1 MMHRCLVISLL
12 LWNTFVGV
20 DYVEAYDFLTHAQ
33 VSQQAFDQSARLR
46 SYLEDVG
53 IKLDHVFDPDNTA
66 RQSAAFANFDNA
78 GTVRDWLA
86 AGAIREDDYRR
97 HRGLESLFG
106 CPPPPNPQSAQ
117 EQIDRPIHHFFDVQR
132 GGTGL
137 TLVGGLPAREWAL
150 GLQRRGPTPGQNH
163 FSLYDARVYQVRSL
177 TERDRVER
185 DRNAASLFRTLGQ
198 VLHVLQDMAQPQ
210 HTRND
215 PHFGCTGTV
224 LEFVAGEKS
233 WYEVYTE
240 TRAKNEFYRSRGDA
254 ARPLVLSGYGPVGF
268 HAYGDYWANAEG
280 SGLAEFSS
288 RNFFSAGT
296 NLGTFYLAGPCGGLV
311 EPVCDRRAYGTE
323 DLDFAVATLG
333 GDVLTGRVRFFLR
346 DIADPLTGH
355 VVQNVRV
362 SSRSLWDQHL
372 ETSRQRPKFSLN
384 TYNYDAAA
392 DVLLPRAVGYSAG
405 FLDHFFRG
413 GLDVDLVSGTD
424 PSAVTITGTNSSPDA
439 LVEGTLTLY
448 ADDGSTGTRSP
459 VTAVGSTAIANVP
472 PGGAVTS
479 GPFQLPAGA
488 ERFVAVYQGT
498 LGNEVRN
505 PDQNVPGGVIGKVL
519 GGVRVEEVF
528 ADGARW
534 KLRTPKGVFAL
545 TTESGPLSVAQYEV
559 VKWGDS
565 DSALVARTPLDVPQP
580 TVAVFAV
587 PRQPGSSE
595 LDIPSGGTDLVL
607 GQTKTVPFPSAVR
620 LTTVDFTQ
628 TIVYRQHL
636 ARAQASST
644 SVWVPFPPPN
654 PDPDNLG
661 SYNSGGSSFSPFTF
675 ELAYEQTIP
684 FRQSFPVM
692 LDLPHNRDV
701 GTVVDPYAWHLQD
714 VSVDASG
721 RPLGLVS
728 VFLGEPQVGPVTVPV
743 FRVSSS
749 GATEAFTTRTIGPYF
764 PEQIATLLW
773 ALVDLEQGTV
783 LASTAGPVVAI
794 DSQRLDDGIDRGCCV
809 GNRTFFVHST
819 QRYSGGPEN
828 GTIVDG
834 GWGPAG
840 RILPDARDTIG
851 TVTDV
856 TLPANGEQS
865 LSLDG
870 WLRDELRQAMIARGR
885 YTIQPLNTPTDF
897 LFVYTCD
904 GSHLCSAMRVHQP
917 QGGFVLRDPGQ
928 LRQARRTRPVGGN
941 ERLVFLSLS
950 FVDNADEFGYLGD
963 LLVWDP
969 GLARALF
976 VGAPIRPGA
985 HSLGSATSA
994 AALVSFDV
1002 FATGE
1007 YGTTLF
1013 RLDPAQASTRFPNVD
1028 LTEAYTLLEP
1038 SYLYNTDDSRF
1049 HRAQPSLD
1057 ATALPATLADVV
1069 GNPAGDYHSIRLVA
1083 P

>member
-1 MMHRCLVISLL
+1 MRIRLTSIGGLAFGVFLL
-12 LWNTFVGV
+12 CRGA
-20 DYVEAYDFLTHAQ
+20 EAYDLRTHGSVTEQSYAT
-33 VSQQAFDQSARLR
+33 SQGLAR
-46 SYLEDVG
+46 YLDAMDIRPG
-53 IKLDHVFDPDNTA
+53 DVFDSRAITPFAQLAEFNNNGTA
-66 RQSAAFANFDNA
+66 R
-78 GTVRDWLA
+78 GWMIE
-86 AGAIREDDYRR
+86 GAIREDDFQE
-97 HRGLESLFG
+97 HLVLAQLG
-106 CPPPPNPQSAQ
+106 CPQPKNPHSD
-117 EQIDRPIHHFFDVQR
+117 IDRPKHHFFDIQR
-132 GGTGL
+132 GGAGIP
-137 TLVGGLPAREWAL
+137 LVGGISAPDWAL
-150 GLQRRGPTPGQNH
+150 GREGRGPASNQNQ
-163 FSLYDARVYQVRSL
+163 FSLADARVYQIRSL
-177 TERDRVER
+177 TESRRVER
-185 DRNAASLFRTLGQ
+185 DRNTARLFRTLGQ
-198 VLHVLQDMAQPQ
+198 VTHVLQDMAQPE

-215 PHFGCTGTV
+215 PHLGCTNALARFLG
-224 LEFVAGEKS
+224 GEKS
-233 WYEVYTE
+233 WYEAYIE
-240 TRAKNEFYRSRGDA
+240 TRALNQPYRTRSA
-254 ARPLVLSGYGPVGF
+254 ASRPLVLDGDDPVGF
-268 HAYGDYWANAEG
+268 PTYRDYWANASG
-280 SGLAEFSS
+280 MGLAEFSS

-296 NLGTFYLAGPCGGLV
+296 NLGTFSLAGPCGGLPQ
-311 EPVCDRRAYGTE
+311 PVCDPQAYRTE
-323 DLDFAVATLG
+323 DLDATIPTLA

-355 VVQNVRV
+355 VTPNVRV
-362 SSRSLWDQHL
+362 SSRSFWDRHL
-372 ETSRQRPKFSLN
+372 ETSQQRPKFSLN
-384 TYNYDAAA
+384 TYNYDAMA

-405 FLDHFFRG
+405 FLDYFFRG
-413 GLDVDLVSGTD
+413 RLDVDLVSDSTNPSVARLTGTNTSAEALVAGTLILYAED
-424 PSAVTITGTNSSPDA
+424 TTTGARSAVTALDPTAITG
-439 LVEGTLTLY
+439 V
-448 ADDGSTGTRSP
+448 
-459 VTAVGSTAIANVP
+459 V

-479 GPFQLPAGA
+479 ARFRVPDGA
-488 ERFVAVYQGT
+488 ERFVGVYQGA
-498 LGNEVRN
+498 LGNEVES
-505 PDQNVPGGVIGKVL
+505 VIGRVL

-528 ADGARW
+528 SEGTRW
-534 KLRTPKGVFAL
+534 KLRTPKGVFGL
-545 TTESGPLSVAQYEV
+545 ITESGPLSVAQYEV

-580 TVAVFAV
+580 TVAVFDV

-595 LDIPSGGTDLVL
+595 LVLDIPSGGTDIVL
-607 GQTKTVPFPSAVR
+607 RQTKGVPFPSAAPLVM
-620 LTTVDFTQ
+620 VDFTQ
-628 TIVYRQHL
+628 TVVYRQHL

-661 SYNSGGSSFSPFTF
+661 SYNSGDSSFSPFTF
-675 ELAYEQTIP
+675 ELAYEQTIL

-692 LDLPHNRDV
+692 LDLPHNRDT
-701 GTVVDPYAWHLQD
+701 GTVFDPYAWQLQD

-728 VFLGEPQVGPVTVPV
+728 VFLGEPQVAPVTVPV
-743 FRVSSS
+743 FRVGSS
-749 GATEAFTTRTIGPYF
+749 GDTEPYTTRTIGPYF

-783 LASTAGPVVAI
+783 VAATAGPVVTINA
-794 DSQRLDDGIDRGCCV
+794 QRLDDATDQGCCV
-809 GNRTFFVHST
+809 GNRTFFVHAT

-840 RILPDARDTIG
+840 RILPGDRDTIG

-904 GSHLCSAMRVHQP
+904 GSHVCSAMRVHQP
-917 QGGFVLRDPGQ
+917 QEGWVLRDPGQ
-928 LRQARRTRPVGGN
+928 LRQARRTRPVGGH
-941 ERLVFLSLS
+941 ERLVFLSQS
-950 FVDNADEFGYLGD
+950 FVDNADEFGYIGD

-969 GLARALF
+969 GLARAQF

-1013 RLDPAQASTRFPNVD
+1013 RLDPAQASTSFPNVD

-1038 SYLYNTDDSRF
+1038 SYLYNADDLRF

-1069 GNPAGDYHSIRLVA
+1069 GSPTGDYHSIRLVA

>member
-1 MMHRCLVISLL
+1 MRAIRLSSIGGLAVCIFLL
-12 LWNTFVGV
+12 CRSA
-20 DYVEAYDFLTHAQ
+20 EAYHLRTHGS
-33 VSQQAFDQSARLR
+33 VTDQSFATSQGLAR
-46 SYLEDVG
+46 YLDAMDIRPG
-53 IKLDHVFDPDNTA
+53 DVFDSRAITPFAQLAEFSNNGTA
-66 RQSAAFANFDNA
+66 R
-78 GTVRDWLA
+78 GWMIE
-86 AGAIREDDYRR
+86 GAIREDDFQAHLVLAR
-97 HRGLESLFG
+97 LG
-106 CPPPPNPQSAQ
+106 CPQPKNPHSD
-117 EQIDRPIHHFFDVQR
+117 IDRPKHHFFDIQR
-132 GGTGL
+132 GGAGIP
-137 TLVGGLPAREWAL
+137 LVAGISAPDWAL
-150 GLQRRGPTPGQNH
+150 GREGRGPASSQNQ
-163 FSLYDARVYQVRSL
+163 FSLPDARVYQLRSL
-177 TERDRVER
+177 TESSRVER
-185 DRNAASLFRTLGQ
+185 DRNTARLFRTLGQ
-198 VLHVLQDMAQPQ
+198 VTHVLQDMAQPQ

-215 PHFGCTGTV
+215 PHLGCTNALAQFFG
-224 LEFVAGEKS
+224 GEKS
-233 WYEVYTE
+233 WYEAYIE
-240 TRAKNEFYRSRGDA
+240 TRALNQPYRTRSDA
-254 ARPLVLSGYGPVGF
+254 SRPLVLVGYDPVSF
-268 HAYGDYWANAEG
+268 QTYQDYWANAEG

-372 ETSRQRPKFSLN
+372 ETSRQQPKFSLN
-384 TYNYDAAA
+384 TYNYDAMA

-448 ADDGSTGTRSP
+448 ADDGTTGTRSP
-459 VTAVGSTAIANVP
+459 VTAVGSTAIANVL

-479 GPFQLPAGA
+479 GPFQLPADA

-498 LGNEVRN
+498 LGNEVKN
-505 PDQNVPGGVIGKVL
+505 PDQSVPGGVIGRVL

-528 ADGARW
+528 SDGTRW
-534 KLRTPKGVFAL
+534 KLRTPKGVFGL
-545 TTESGPLSVAQYEV
+545 STESGPLSVAQYEV

-565 DSALVARTPLDVPQP
+565 DSALVARTPLDAPQA
-580 TVAVFAV
+580 TVAVFDV

-595 LDIPSGGTDLVL
+595 LDLDLPSGRTDIVL
-607 GQTKTVPFPSAVR
+607 RQTKGVPFPSATLLVM
-620 LTTVDFTQ
+620 VDFTQ

-743 FRVSSS
+743 FRVGSS
-749 GATEAFTTRTIGPYF
+749 GDTEAFTTRTIGPYF

-928 LRQARRTRPVGGN
+928 LRQARRPRPVGGN

-1038 SYLYNTDDSRF
+1038 SYLYNTDDLRF